1 MPKTPALLAAS
12 IASLLVAAPV
22 YAAATAETASAT
34 LITPEERQA
43 HEEQMRS
50 MTPEQ
55 RDTYRNEQYEL
66 LKERARIHGVEL
78 PATPPWQAEEQAA
91 QAAAPATVGPGPAG
105 VSPAAAQATNAGP
118 GPAVSPAPEA
128 AETANVGPGPAAASP
143 GGPATPAPTQEEMA
157 RRLEAW
163 QAKHVQEMTAKKE
176 EAEARRADMG
186 KQADARRAETQ
197 ARMPERSAAPTSV
210 DISERHAEIQ
220 KQAEARRA
228 EMEKQAEA
236 RRAEAQAR
244 MAERPAAPAD
254 RKSVV

>member
-55 RDTYRNEQYEL
+55 RDAYRNEQYEL
-66 LKERARIHGVEL
+66 LKERARNRGVEL
-78 PATPPWQAEEQAA
+78 PATPPWQAENQAA
-91 QAAAPATVGPGPAG
+91 QAAAPASVGPGPAAAPPAAEQAATVGPGPA
-105 VSPAAAQATNAGP
+105 T
-118 GPAVSPAPEA
+118 SPAPDA
-128 AETANVGPGPAAASP
+128 AATAKVGPGPEASP

-163 QAKHVQEMTAKKE
+163 QANPVQEMTAKEE
-176 EAEARRADMG
+176 EAD
-186 KQADARRAETQ
+186 
-197 ARMPERSAAPTSV
+197 S
-210 DISERHAEIQ
+210 
-220 KQAEARRA
+220 RRA
-228 EMEKQAEA
+228 EM
-236 RRAEAQAR
+236 
-244 MAERPAAPAD
+244 D
-254 RKSVV
+254 